1 MGEASSAHGGW
12 TCDPSRWR
20 GPWSIAGAMLL
31 ALLPAIVVAGGP
43 EPLVFGEPV
52 AYRSGNQSHG
62 IAAAQLVG
70 DEAVDLVVA
79 NAYDGTVA
87 VLQGLGGGR
96 FAEATDT
103 GLPVGRQPKSVM
115 AADLDGDG
123 LADLVTAN
131 QGSADVSVLLR
142 SGEGFAAAVGY
153 PACDGAHEAIPVDL
167 DGDGDLDLAA
177 TCWGGNVLAILGNDG
192 AGRFTP
198 AAPVTVGWTGHS
210 VAPLDADSDGDIDL
224 AVASRSSDTV
234 TIVPNEGGLTFG
246 AFVEIPVGVTP
257 HSVRAGDLDADG
269 DADLAVAADGADSV
283 TVLLNDGSG
292 AFARADVPAGRQ
304 PKSVA
309 VADVDG
315 DGVLDLVTADADG
328 NYPEALDPSTT
339 SLSVALGTGDG
350 SFQAPVRLPAPG
362 TPFAVIATDLDD
374 DGDTDLAAA
383 TWDGGTATVLLQD
396 R

>member
-1 MGEASSAHGGW
+1 MAQKGVQIITVEPGSLAEEAGIRPG
-12 TCDPSRWR
+12 D
-20 GPWSIAGAMLL
+20 ILL
-31 ALLPAIVVAGGP
+31 KIH
-43 EPLVFGEPV
+43 GEPV
-52 AYRSGNQSHG
+52 LD
-62 IAAAQLVG
+62 QLSYQYLITRE
-70 DEAVDLVVA
+70 DEAEL
-79 NAYDGTVA
+79 
-87 VLQGLGGGR
+87 VLQR
-96 FAEATDT
+96 
-103 GLPVGRQPKSVM
+103 P
-115 AADLDGDG
+115 DG
-123 LADLVTAN
+123 
-131 QGSADVSVLLR
+131 S
-142 SGEGFAAAVGY
+142 
-153 PACDGAHEAIPVDL
+153 
-167 DGDGDLDLAA
+167 
-177 TCWGGNVLAILGNDG
+177 
-192 AGRFTP
+192 
-198 AAPVTVGWTGHS
+198 
-210 VAPLDADSDGDIDL
+210 
-224 AVASRSSDTV
+224 
-234 TIVPNEGGLTFG
+234 TFG